1 MWSSLPI
8 VHILRKRLTRAEPGS
23 LESAALRSWEIA
35 PAEVAITKPAYFL
48 PNQLERV
55 TGWAF
60 ANEHPRREMEG
71 GIETVHGPTRGFL
84 LEDAWLIDGVL
95 YKDQACSH
103 LQPRSRRVPK
113 LRVEVELDRGA
124 VYCTAGGNKWF
135 GDFLMVDCV
144 TYPLASAEGVP
155 VTTDHPAWAHV
166 PGYESWLDMRPLRLG
181 GAHFRELVIFNDR
194 GQNRGKHERYCA
206 IREKLIS
213 RVDAKPHPGV
223 FILRGRSGELRLLRN
238 ELELAE
244 RLRERRGFRILD
256 PMTADVPTIVAT
268 CAGAQTVVGLEGS
281 GLMHGIIVLSEGG
294 AVLTLQM
301 PNRFVRV
308 YKYQTD
314 REGQHYGFVVAHA
327 VEDVFV
333 IDPEE
338 VERTL
343 DLFPA

>member
-1 MWSSLPI
+1 M
-8 VHILRKRLTRAEPGS
+8 RAEPGS

-35 PAEVAITKPAYFL
+35 PAEAAITKPAYFL

-60 ANEHPRREMEG
+60 ADEHPRREMEG

-113 LRVEVELDRGA
+113 LNVEVELDRGA

-135 GDFLMVDCV
+135 GDWLMVDCL

-155 VTTDHPAWAHV
+155 VTTDQPVTVHI
-166 PGYESWLDMRPLRLG
+166 PGYESWLDMRPSRLAG
-181 GAHFRELVIFNDR
+181 VHFRELVIFNDR
-194 GQNRGKHERYCA
+194 GQNRGKHERFRA
-206 IREKLIS
+206 NRDKLIS
-213 RVDAKPHPGV
+213 HVDAKPHPGV
-223 FILRGRSGELRLLRN
+223 FILRGRTGELRLLHN
-238 ELELAE
+238 ELELAQH
-244 RLRERRGFRILD
+244 LRERRGFRILD
-256 PMTADVPTIVAT
+256 PENADVPTIVAT
-268 CAGAQTVVGLEGS
+268 CAGARAVVGIEGS
-281 GLMHGIIVLSEGG
+281 HLLHGILVLSEGG
-294 AVLTLQM
+294 VLLTLQ
-301 PNRFVRV
+301 PPGRFVRV
-308 YKYQTD
+308 FKYQAD
-314 REGQHYGFVVAHA
+314 REGQHFGFVVGHA
-327 VEDVFV
+327 VEDGFV